1 MLVCAV
7 GFLAGSRLVSLGIGC
22 VMVCSLQGCT
32 RWVSDWFVFLSFD
45 SYFELVRVDIVLWYK
60 NIVEV
65 VSIRC
70 SFGVGIA
77 HNHKGICN
85 P

>member
-1 MLVCAV
+1 VRSDL
-7 GFLAGSRLVSLGIGC
+7 LDW
-22 VMVCSLQGCT
+22 T
-32 RWVSDWFVFLSFD
+32 RWVRDWSVFLSFD

-77 HNHKGICN
+77 HNHKRICN
-85 P
+85 AC